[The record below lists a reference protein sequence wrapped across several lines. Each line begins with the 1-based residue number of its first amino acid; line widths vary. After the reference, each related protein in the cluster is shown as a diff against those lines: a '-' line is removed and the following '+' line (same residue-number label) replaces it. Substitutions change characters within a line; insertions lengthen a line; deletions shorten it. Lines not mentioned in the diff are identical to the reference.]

1 MLTPNYMENVSKII
15 LGYYLD
21 LEEVILFNIGKN
33 LIEAAEMGENENLK
47 HTEILIR
54 QGYALKTLNK
64 ALRKTNSITLKEVEK
79 LVFGAAKQSYKN
91 DKYIYSLGKKELQEF
106 DHNSK
111 IKQLI
116 SVYTKQCMYDFNNLT
131 NTLGLEGK
139 PIKQYYQSE
148 LNKAVMKIQ
157 NGGTSRDKALNQAVN
172 NLASKGLESIDYS
185 NGRSY
190 SVEAA
195 VRTAVNTTLNQLTGK
210 MSEYNADDMDQDLME
225 ITAHSGAR
233 PSHQEWQGKIVD
245 RTGRNSK
252 YLTLDDI
259 GYQTAEGFMG
269 VNCRHHWY
277 PYFEGISIPAW
288 TKGDLETIDN
298 EPFDYEGKT
307 YTEYQATQKQRYYER
322 QIRKQKRKLKLIETS
337 SNSDW
342 KLQEKKRLREQQ
354 KKYKEF
360 SKAANLKRKMD
371 RTQIV
376 K

>member
-91 DKYIYSLGKKELQEF
+91 DEYIYSLGKKELQEF

-148 LNKAVMKIQ
+148 LNKAVTKIQ
-157 NGGTSRDKALNQAVN
+157 NGGTSRDKALNQVIN

-185 NGRSY
+185 SGRSY

-288 TKGDLETIDN
+288 TKGNLETIDN
-298 EPFDYEGKT
+298 EPFDYKGKT

-337 SNSDW
+337 SNNDW
-342 KLQEKKRLREQQ
+342 KLQEKKRLRDQQ
-354 KKYKEF
+354 KKYREF

-371 RTQIV
+371 RTQIA

>member
-33 LIEAAEMGENENLK
+33 LIEAAEMGENESLK
-47 HTEILIR
+47 HTETLIR

-64 ALRKTNSITLKEVEK
+64 ALRKTNSITLKEIEK

-116 SVYTKQCMYDFNNLT
+116 SVYTKQCIYDFNNLT

-148 LNKAVMKIQ
+148 LNKAVVKIQ
-157 NGGTSRDKALNQAVN
+157 NGGTSRDKALNQVVN

-185 NGRSY
+185 SGRSY

-210 MSEYNADDMDQDLME
+210 MSEYNADDMGQDLME

-233 PSHQEWQGKIVD
+233 PSHQEWQGQVVD
-245 RTGRNSK
+245 RTGKNSK

-298 EPFDYEGKT
+298 EPFNYAGKT

-322 QIRKQKRKLKLIETS
+322 QIRAQKRKLKLIETS
-337 SNSDW
+337 SNNDW

-354 KKYKEF
+354 KKYREF

-371 RTQIV
+371 RTQIA